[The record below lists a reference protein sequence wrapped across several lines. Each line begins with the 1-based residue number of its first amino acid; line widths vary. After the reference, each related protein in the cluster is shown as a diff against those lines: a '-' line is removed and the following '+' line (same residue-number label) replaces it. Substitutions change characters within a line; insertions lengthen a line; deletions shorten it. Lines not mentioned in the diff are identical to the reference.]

1 VISGDFNNDTKLD
14 LAVTNSLSNT
24 VSVLLGYGNGTFQT
38 GIDYAVG
45 SGPSSVISG
54 DVNNDNKLDLMVTN
68 SDSGDLSVLLNIC
81 E

>member
-14 LAVTNSLSNT
+14 LAVTNSGSNT

-38 GIDYAVG
+38 EMNYAIG
-45 SGPSSVISG
+45 SSPTSVISG
-54 DVNNDNKLDLMVTN
+54 DVNNDKKLDLMMTN
-68 SDSGDLSVLLNIC
+68 MNSGDLSVLLNIC